1 MSEDKLTP
9 AQRARFKREA
19 RAIADMLNSDDPME
33 RDAVLQALAE
43 VAADHN
49 MSPEQILEGIQK
61 ENAKHQR

>member
-9 AQRARFKREA
+9 AQRARFRREA
-19 RAIADMLNSDDPME
+19 RAIEDMLNSDDPME

-43 VAADHN
+43 VAPDHN
-49 MSPEQILEGIQK
+49 MSPEQILEGIHN